1 MRSVNKDYDTSA
13 NHRHIMLVRTVMV
26 SGVFTVVDMR
36 GIVSTVEFV
45 DENGTRSNSI
55 TYFDS
60 NGLGMPAEGD
70 QFLNIV

>member
-1 MRSVNKDYDTSA
+1 
-13 NHRHIMLVRTVMV
+13 MV

-36 GIVSTVEFV
+36 GIVFTVEIV
-45 DENGTRSNSI
+45 DENGTRSYSI
-55 TYFDS
+55 TSFDS